1 MNEIL
6 PIKSVLI
13 DKLLCAR
20 HCSDHGDTTMKK
32 TWCICTKSLKVT
44 RNTDTYIGIVIQ
56 WENRKE
62 LLRSTKEED
71 QEKLPRRSNFLAKT

>member
-6 PIKSVLI
+6 PINSVFI

-20 HCSDHGDTTMKK
+20 RCSDHGDTAMKK
-32 TWCICTKSLKVT
+32 TRCICAKSLKVT
-44 RNTDTYIGIVIQ
+44 RNTDTYTGIVIQ

-62 LLRSTKEED
+62 LFWSTKEED
-71 QEKLPRRSNFLAKT
+71 QERLPRKSNFLAKI